1 MQFEFLI
8 EVSSIYY
15 VNKEMIEGGQ
25 MLMFADMVGGWGR
38 QNADVSKKK
47 DKKGKRKK
55 IYILIYCCNKNHE
68 TKKYSTQCM
77 YNVHVISIKTYFKI
91 MMS

>member
-1 MQFEFLI
+1 
-8 EVSSIYY
+8 
-15 VNKEMIEGGQ
+15 MIEGGQ

-55 IYILIYCCNKNHE
+55 NIFLF
-68 TKKYSTQCM
+68 TAAT
-77 YNVHVISIKTYFKI
+77 KI
-91 MMS
+91 MKQKNIRHNACDQY

>member
-55 IYILIYCCNKNHE
+55 
-68 TKKYSTQCM
+68 KYFDLLLQQKS
-77 YNVHVISIKTYFKI
+77 
-91 MMS
+91 